1 MAINK
6 ETIKEPFWSMDVEEI
21 LKIFGPNVIKE
32 YPKSSKIKIALR
44 QFQSLLIIILIIA
57 GSVTVFLGEWIET
70 GVIFAAVIV
79 NAIFGFW
86 QENKSENVLEILKT
100 YVRARARVR
109 RNDEEHGIDASELV
123 PGDIIRVT
131 QGDRIPA
138 DARLLFINNLEIDE
152 SILTGES
159 LPSEKDTIKL
169 SPAVAHGERKSK

>member
-1 MAINK
+1 MAISK
-6 ETIKEPFWSMDVEEI
+6 ETIKEPFWSMDAEEI
-21 LKIFGPNVIKE
+21 FGALETNLSGLNDGEVAERLKIFDPNVIKE

-79 NAIFGFW
+79 NAVFGFW

-109 RNDEEHGIDASELV
+109 RDPKRGGS
-123 PGDIIRVT
+123 PGP
-131 QGDRIPA
+131 GGSA
-138 DARLLFINNLEIDE
+138 GKARGVAR
-152 SILTGES
+152 TAHYY
-159 LPSEKDTIKL
+159 LP
-169 SPAVAHGERKSK
+169 